1 MNAFIVENPIMNRIL
16 PLIMYIPDYW
26 EVLTLLG
33 IAYPRVLSVIKVKE
47 ARTG

>member
-26 EVLTLLG
+26 EVLTLAA
-33 IAYPRVLSVIKVKE
+33 IAYPRVLNVIKVKG